1 MKALAGYIAICCKC
15 AALCFSALRAMAVD
29 NVLYLARYF
38 EMNSAAE
45 AASLI
50 NVFIHNIQLC

>member
-1 MKALAGYIAICCKC
+1 
-15 AALCFSALRAMAVD
+15 LRAMAVD